1 MRHKSTWRAR
11 RHGGGSIPRA
21 DGVDARSFWRRTKS
35 YSARSHGRP
44 AIALQV
50 QSNRVSPMSGPSS
63 TLGWGNGSEDFALF
77 RTLSSEQ
84 RLKAF
89 SAMVR
94 QDLVRGQMLVAQ
106 GDPSDS
112 LFMVLHGALAVRR
125 TGDSAPIAEL
135 RAGELVGEIGFFAN
149 VPRTADVIAIRDTSV
164 LVLTRTA
171 YQVLAEEA
179 PAIVEAV
186 LAALARRFAKETAR
200 LTPVRASPKARTVA
214 LIDAGREPVPGA
226 FDRRMREGLAAIDAE
241 IVDPARLNA
250 MFPGRGLDAPEVTD
264 WLNKLEHAAPLVV
277 YLGGRQASPWARK
290 AIRQADLV
298 VFACRGDAPAGA
310 LTEAEAFAC
319 EVHPPSARRLV
330 RIHDRRSGAVRGTP
344 AWLVRLP
351 SFMHHHVALEDQVD
365 IDSLIRFLSGRAI
378 GFVAAGGGSFG
389 TAHVGIYKAF
399 RERGVMFDIFVGTSV
414 GSAMVAGF
422 AKNLEAEHLER
433 GTHEIF
439 VRSRSFRR
447 PTWPRYALL
456 DHKAFDRALAD
467 QYGSNCRIEDCWR
480 PFAAVATNL
489 STHNLE
495 LIRSGLLWQ
504 AVRASSAIPGLLPPF
519 YTPEGAM
526 LVDGCLIDNVPL
538 ASMHQ
543 LKSGPNLV
551 VHFGEPAA
559 EMFDVD
565 YAALPGRLELIAA
578 MLMPFRKK
586 LLPAAPSAVNVLW
599 RSLVAHQRYDT
610 LPTAPLDAVMRP
622 PLPIEVDVTDFD
634 RHTEIFLASYL
645 WARETI
651 AALEAEGNSA
661 ITAILGTSNPAMKRA
676 RQFAERPH
684 SALSG

>member
-1 MRHKSTWRAR
+1 MNGA
-11 RHGGGSIPRA
+11 
-21 DGVDARSFWRRTKS
+21 
-35 YSARSHGRP
+35 SATF
-44 AIALQV
+44 A
-50 QSNRVSPMSGPSS
+50 
-63 TLGWGNGSEDFALF
+63 WGNLSEDFALF

-89 SAMVR
+89 GAMVR
-94 QDLVRGQMLVAQ
+94 RDLVRGEMLVAQ
-106 GDPSDS
+106 GGTSDS

-125 TGDSAPIAEL
+125 TGDIEPIAEL

-171 YQVLAEEA
+171 YQTLAEDA
-179 PAIVEAV
+179 PAIVEAL

-200 LTPVRASPKARTVA
+200 ITPVRASPKARTVA
-214 LIDAGREPVPGA
+214 LIHGGCEPLPSA
-226 FDRRMREGLAAIDAE
+226 FDRRMRDRLAATGAE
-241 IVDPARLNA
+241 IVDPARVNA
-250 MFPGRGLDAPEVTD
+250 MFPGRTLDAPEVAD

-277 YLGGRQASPWARK
+277 YLGGREASVWARK
-290 AIRQADLV
+290 AIRQADMV
-298 VFACRGDAPAGA
+298 VFACRGDAPAEA
-310 LTEAEAFAC
+310 LTDVEAFAC
-319 EVHPPSARRLV
+319 DVHPVSARRLV
-330 RIHDRRSGAVRGTP
+330 RIHDRRSGEVSGTT
-344 AWLVRLP
+344 AWLARLP
-351 SFMHHHVALEDQVD
+351 CFMHHHVALEDQVD

-378 GFVAAGGGSFG
+378 GFVAAGGGSLG

-414 GSAMVAGF
+414 GSAMAAGF
-422 AKNLEAEHLER
+422 AKNLEAEDLDR

-456 DHKAFDRALAD
+456 DHKAFDHALAN
-467 QYGSNCRIEDCWR
+467 QYGRNCRIEDCWR

-489 STHNLE
+489 STHTLE

-519 YTPEGAM
+519 YTPQGSM

-538 ASMHQ
+538 TPMQQ
-543 LKSGPNLV
+543 LKGGPNLV
-551 VHFGEPAA
+551 VHFGEPAV
-559 EMFDVD
+559 EMFNVD

-610 LPTAPLDAVMRP
+610 LPTAPLDMVMRP
-622 PLPIEVDVTDFD
+622 PSPLGIDVTDFD
-634 RHTEIFLASYL
+634 RHTEIFEASYF
-645 WARETI
+645 WARQAI
-651 AALEAEGNSA
+651 VVLEAEGNPA
-661 ITAILGTSNPAMKRA
+661 ITAILATGRPAT
-676 RQFAERPH
+676 ERPRDLVGLRA
-684 SALSG
+684 AL

>member
-1 MRHKSTWRAR
+1 MDAASAIFAW
-11 RHGGGSIPRA
+11 GS
-21 DGVDARSFWRRTKS
+21 V
-35 YSARSHGRP
+35 
-44 AIALQV
+44 
-50 QSNRVSPMSGPSS
+50 
-63 TLGWGNGSEDFALF
+63 SEDFALF
-77 RTLSSEQ
+77 RTLSAEQ

-89 SAMVR
+89 GAMVR

-106 GDPSDS
+106 GGPSDA
-112 LFMVLHGALAVRR
+112 LFMVLHDALSVRR
-125 TGDSAPIAEL
+125 AGQIEPIAEL

-164 LVLTRTA
+164 LVLTRAA
-171 YQVLAEEA
+171 YQRLAEDA
-179 PAIVEAV
+179 PAIVEAL
-186 LAALARRFAKETAR
+186 LAALALRFAKETAR
-200 LTPVRASPKARTVA
+200 LTPIRASPKARTVA
-214 LIDAGREPVPGA
+214 LIDGGCAPVPGA
-226 FDRRMREGLAAIDAE
+226 FDRRMRDGLAATDAE
-241 IVDPARLNA
+241 IVDPARVNA
-250 MFPGRGLDAPEVTD
+250 MFPGRALDAREVAD
-264 WLNKLEHAAPLVV
+264 WLNRLEHAAPLVV
-277 YLGGRQASPWARK
+277 YIGGREDSAWARK
-290 AIRQADLV
+290 AIRQADMI

-310 LTEAEAFAC
+310 LTEVEAFAC
-319 EVHPPSARRLV
+319 EVHPVSARRLV
-330 RIHDRRSGAVRGTP
+330 RIHDRRSGEVSGTA
-344 AWLVRLP
+344 AWLARLP
-351 SFMHHHVALEDQVD
+351 SFMHHHVALEDQID

-378 GFVAAGGGSFG
+378 GFVAAGGGSLG
-389 TAHVGIYKAF
+389 AAHVGIYKAF

-414 GSAMVAGF
+414 GSAMAAGF
-422 AKNLEAEHLER
+422 AKNLEAEDLER

-456 DHKAFDRALAD
+456 DHKVFDRALTD
-467 QYGSNCRIEDCWR
+467 QYGADCRIEDCWR

-538 ASMHQ
+538 APMHQ

-559 EMFDVD
+559 EMFDVE

-610 LPTAPLDAVMRP
+610 LPAAPLDMVMRP
-622 PLPIEVDVTDFD
+622 PRPLGVDVTDFD
-634 RHTEIFLASYL
+634 RHTDIFWEAYL
-645 WARETI
+645 WARQAI
-651 AALEAEGNSA
+651 VALEAEGDPAIAAMLAASKPMRQNDPVAPLNSRA
-661 ITAILGTSNPAMKRA
+661 TLYPAESLLR
-676 RQFAERPH
+676 R
-684 SALSG
+684 G

>member
-1 MRHKSTWRAR
+1 
-11 RHGGGSIPRA
+11 
-21 DGVDARSFWRRTKS
+21 
-35 YSARSHGRP
+35 
-44 AIALQV
+44 
-50 QSNRVSPMSGPSS
+50 MSGSS
-63 TLGWGNGSEDFALF
+63 SVLAWSSALEDFALF

-84 RLKAF
+84 RLKTLN
-89 SAMVR
+89 AMVR

-106 GDPSDS
+106 GGPSDS
-112 LFMVLHGALAVRR
+112 LFLVLHGALAVRK
-125 TGDSAPIAEL
+125 TGYLEPIAEL

-149 VPRTADVIAIRDTSV
+149 VPRTADVVAIRDTSV
-164 LVLTRTA
+164 LALTRPA
-171 YQVLAEEA
+171 YQRLVEEA
-179 PAIVEAV
+179 PAIVEAL

-200 LTPVRASPKARTVA
+200 IAPFPTSPKARTVA
-214 LIDAGREPVPGA
+214 LIDGGLEPLPGA
-226 FDRRMREGLAAIDAE
+226 FDRRMREGLAATQAE
-241 IVDPARLNA
+241 IVDAARLDT
-250 MFPGRGLDAPEVTD
+250 MFPGRTLDAHEVTE
-264 WLNKLEHAAPLVV
+264 WLNKLEHTAPLVV
-277 YLGGRQASPWARK
+277 YLAGRDASPWARK
-290 AIRQADLV
+290 AIRQADMV
-298 VFACRGDAPAGA
+298 VFACRGDAPAAA
-310 LTEAEAFAC
+310 LTEIEAFAC
-319 EVHPPSARRLV
+319 EVHPVAARRLV
-330 RIHDRRSGAVRGTP
+330 RVHDQRSGEVSGTA
-344 AWLVRLP
+344 AWLARLP
-351 SFMHHHVALEDQVD
+351 AFMHHHVALEDQLD
-365 IDSLIRFLSGRAI
+365 IDSLVRFLCGRAV

-456 DHKAFDRALAD
+456 DHKAFDRALAQ
-467 QYGSNCRIEDCWR
+467 QYGSDCRIEDCWR

-495 LIRSGLLWQ
+495 LIRTGPIWQ

-565 YAALPGRLELIAA
+565 YASLPGRFELIAA
-578 MLMPFRKK
+578 MLTPFRKK

-610 LPTAPLDAVMRP
+610 LPVGPFDTVMRP
-622 PLPIEVDVTDFD
+622 PVPVGIELTDFD
-634 RHTEIFLASYL
+634 RHTEIFDTSYL
-645 WARETI
+645 WAQEAI
-651 AALEAEGNSA
+651 AALEAGGSSA
-661 ITAILGTSNPAMKRA
+661 IAAMLDTGALERRQATAVAVSNPTPSNRLASA
-676 RQFAERPH
+676 AGFA
-684 SALSG
+684 ALNR

>member
-1 MRHKSTWRAR
+1 M
-11 RHGGGSIPRA
+11 
-21 DGVDARSFWRRTKS
+21 
-35 YSARSHGRP
+35 
-44 AIALQV
+44 
-50 QSNRVSPMSGPSS
+50 
-63 TLGWGNGSEDFALF
+63 EDFALF

-84 RLKAF
+84 RLKTLN
-89 SAMVR
+89 AMVR

-106 GDPSDS
+106 GGPSDS
-112 LFMVLHGALAVRR
+112 LFLVLHGALAVRK
-125 TGDSAPIAEL
+125 TGYSEPIAEL

-164 LVLTRTA
+164 LALTRPA
-171 YQVLAEEA
+171 YQKLVDA
-179 PAIVEAV
+179 PL

-200 LTPVRASPKARTVA
+200 IAPFPTSPKARTVA
-214 LIDAGREPVPGA
+214 LIDGGVEPLPGA
-226 FDRRMREGLAAIDAE
+226 FDRRMREGLAATHAEIIDA
-241 IVDPARLNA
+241 ARLHA
-250 MFPGRGLDAPEVTD
+250 MFPGRALDAHEVTE
-264 WLNKLEHAAPLVV
+264 WLNRLEHTAPLVV
-277 YLGGRQASPWARK
+277 YLGGRDASPWARK
-290 AIRQADLV
+290 AIRQADMV
-298 VFACRGDAPAGA
+298 VFACRGEAPAAA
-310 LTEAEAFAC
+310 LTDIEAFAC
-319 EVHPPSARRLV
+319 EVHAVSARRLV
-330 RIHDRRSGAVRGTP
+330 RVHDRRSGEVTGTA
-344 AWLVRLP
+344 AWLARLP
-351 SFMHHHVALEDQVD
+351 VFMNHHVALEDQID
-365 IDSLIRFLSGRAI
+365 IDSLIRFLCGRAI

-456 DHKAFDRALAD
+456 DHKAFDRALAH
-467 QYGSNCRIEDCWR
+467 QYGPDCRIEDCWR
-480 PFAAVATNL
+480 PFAAVASNL

-495 LIRSGLLWQ
+495 LIRKGPLWQ

-526 LVDGCLIDNVPL
+526 LVDGCLIDNVP
-538 ASMHQ
+538 
-543 LKSGPNLV
+543 SGPNLV

-578 MLMPFRKK
+578 MLTPFRKK

-610 LPTAPLDAVMRP
+610 LPLGPFDAVMRP
-622 PLPIEVDVTDFD
+622 PFPIGIDVTDFD
-634 RHTEIFLASYL
+634 RHTEIFEASYR
-645 WARETI
+645 WAKEAI
-651 AALEAEGNSA
+651 AALEAGDSSA
-661 ITAILGTSNPAMKRA
+661 IAAILDTGALERRQATAVAASDRAPSNRLA
-676 RQFAERPH
+676 
-684 SALSG
+684 SAAGFGALNR